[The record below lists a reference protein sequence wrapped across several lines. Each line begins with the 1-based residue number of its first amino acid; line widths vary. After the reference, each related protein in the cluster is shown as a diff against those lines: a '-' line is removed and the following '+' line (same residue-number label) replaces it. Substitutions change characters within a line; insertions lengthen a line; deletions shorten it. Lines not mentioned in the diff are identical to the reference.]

1 MSGASQ
7 IRAEIEAALARRI
20 PSALTPASR
29 IIRQKSATGIGPLD
43 ELLGGG
49 LPVGAMTEIVGPEC
63 SGRTSLALSF
73 VSHLTRQGKFCAWVD
88 VSDALDPE
96 SAAAAGVDLDRLLW
110 VRCGG
115 ETRSYAGK
123 IAESQNIAEPPQTAR
138 VQLGGNSPHPRSE
151 SKGMPSAIGDLLGA
165 QTKHK
170 RDKTI
175 GTPGA
180 PNRPLGTSSRSKP
193 PREEQAASDRLPA
206 RRGSYVLEQREAYEP
221 RCAEPQRK
229 SRPEQKHYER
239 ASIATAGRDNS
250 HSPLDR
256 PWHRLDQ
263 ALRVTDLL
271 AQAGGF
277 SAIVLDMGS
286 MLPEYVS
293 RIPLATWFRYR
304 AAAEKTQSSFVILS
318 QHSCAKSSAELALRL
333 DTAAPQSSGTTVFS
347 GLLNH
352 AELMRGRH
360 EEDAENVVPIR
371 KPPQRANSAQWP
383 SGASWAMP
391 RKAAQR

>member
-1 MSGASQ
+1 MSTASQ
-7 IRAEIEAALARRI
+7 IRAEIETALARRI
-20 PSALTPASR
+20 PSALTPAPR
-29 IIRQKSATGIGPLD
+29 VIRPKSATGIGSLD

-49 LPVGAMTEIVGPEC
+49 LPVGAVTEVVGPEC

-73 VSHLTRQGKFCAWVD
+73 LSQLTRQGKVCAWVD
-88 VSDALDPE
+88 VSDALHPE

-115 ETRSYAGK
+115 ETRCSAGTTADSQK
-123 IAESQNIAEPPQTAR
+123 IADLPQTSR

-151 SKGMPSAIGDLLGA
+151 SKGMPSAIGDLLGSNA
-165 QTKHK
+165 KHK
-170 RDKTI
+170 RDKTV

-180 PNRPLGTSSRSKP
+180 PNRPLGATSAAKP
-193 PREEQAASDRLPA
+193 SQKEQVASDRQPA
-206 RRGSYVLEQREAYEP
+206 RRGSYVLQQREAYEP

-229 SRPEQKHYER
+229 ARPEAKRYER
-239 ASIATAGRDNS
+239 AAVPTAGRDEP
-250 HSPLDR
+250 HAPADR

-271 AQAGGF
+271 VQAGGF

-286 MLPEYVS
+286 ISPEYAS
-293 RIPLATWFRYR
+293 RIPLAAWFRYR

-333 DTAAPQSSGTTVFS
+333 DTAAPQNTGATVFS
-347 GLLNH
+347 GLINH
-352 AELMRGRH
+352 AELVRRRY
-360 EEDAENVVPIR
+360 ERDAENVVPIR
-371 KPPQRANSAQWP
+371 KPPQRANTADWRSA
-383 SGASWAMP
+383 ATWAMP